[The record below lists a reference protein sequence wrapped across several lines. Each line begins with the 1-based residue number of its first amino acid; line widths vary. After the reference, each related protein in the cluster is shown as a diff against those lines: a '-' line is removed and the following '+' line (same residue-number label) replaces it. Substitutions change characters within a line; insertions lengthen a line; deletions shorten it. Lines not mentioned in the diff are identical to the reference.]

1 MGYEINNLM
10 YLKNARE
17 VTFNYQN
24 KTIGKKKKNIYKQ
37 YIITCILIVA
47 ERIQKTLEV
56 FLIL

>member
-1 MGYEINNLM
+1 MGYEINNLI

-24 KTIGKKKKNIYKQ
+24 KTIEKKKNIYKQ
-37 YIITCILIVA
+37 YIIILIVA